1 MNLRLSGTGYD
12 TDRKEVLINNQMELG
27 ANGTRYNYRMYKK
40 AKRNV
45 RQDKEKNGSQQ
56 DVNDWLMPQLSV
68 KITQCC
74 VA

>member
-12 TDRKEVLINNQMELG
+12 TDMKEVLINNQMELG
-27 ANGTRYNYRMYKK
+27 ANWTRYNYCMYKK

-45 RQDKEKNGSQQ
+45 GQDKEKNGSQQ